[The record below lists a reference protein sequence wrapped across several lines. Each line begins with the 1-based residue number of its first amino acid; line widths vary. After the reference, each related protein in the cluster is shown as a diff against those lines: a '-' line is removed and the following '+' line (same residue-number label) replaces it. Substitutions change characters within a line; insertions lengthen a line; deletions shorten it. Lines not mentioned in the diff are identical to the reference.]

1 MKVRIEVGV
10 IKEDNKYSARLKSNL
25 ENGQE
30 NIKKVD
36 TLEEVTDRV
45 LEILEVA
52 DEKGIISK
60 M

>member
-1 MKVRIEVGV
+1 MKVRIEVSV

-45 LEILEVA
+45 LEILEAA

-60 M
+60 

>member
-1 MKVRIEVGV
+1 MKVRIEVSV

-36 TLEEVTDRV
+36 TLEEITDRV
-45 LEILEVA
+45 LEILEAA

-60 M
+60 

>member
-1 MKVRIEVGV
+1 MKVRIEVSV

-60 M
+60 

>member
-1 MKVRIEVGV
+1 MKVRIEVSV

-36 TLEEVTDRV
+36 SLEEVTDRV
-45 LEILEVA
+45 LEILEAA

-60 M
+60 

>member
-1 MKVRIEVGV
+1 MKVRIEVSV

-36 TLEEVTDRV
+36 TLEEITDRV
-45 LEILEVA
+45 LEILKSA

-60 M
+60 

>member
-1 MKVRIEVGV
+1 MKVRIEVSV

-30 NIKKVD
+30 NIKRVD

-45 LEILEVA
+45 LEILEAA

-60 M
+60 

>member
-1 MKVRIEVGV
+1 MKVRIEVNV
-10 IKEDNKYSARLKSNL
+10 VKENDKFSARLKTNL

-36 TLEEVTDRV
+36 TLEEITDRV
-45 LEILEVA
+45 LEILKSA

-60 M
+60 